1 MSQQVNGAIQQSVL
15 RVGCILGHLAEVAVR
30 WRSLPEFMVAPF
42 FVFAIQIPAQTTY
55 SPDSDQTPDF
65 TAIARAVLV
74 DVVVT
79 DSHGDP
85 VSGLRQQDFKLTENR
100 RPESVV
106 FFEEH
111 KGSPVVPIEIPKM
124 PPNVFTNVPIAPQA
138 DALNVILLDALNTP
152 QTDQSYVRAQV
163 FEFLKT
169 MKPGTPL
176 AVFSL
181 ATDLRL
187 VQGFTGSPSTLL
199 ASLQDNRN
207 GVWPET
213 TAFLRSPTD
222 DMDDRHQVKT
232 KEMMLGGHTDAGVDA
247 LKQHQQNEKAHQ
259 ADQRVVLTAEALE
272 NLARYLARIPGRK
285 NLIWFAS
292 RFPMSFF
299 PVANGNGALPVG
311 RKTGG
316 LETAENVRLPS
327 TKLKETAD
335 LLTVSRVAIYPV
347 GARGVE
353 TTISS
358 QAQEWDAGSAGE
370 GERLERAEIADN
382 YATMQELASETGG
395 ERISGTND
403 LSKAITRAIDNGSHF
418 YTLSYTPSNP
428 KMDGQFRSIDV
439 SIPEAKYTLAY
450 RKGYYALDS
459 SQDLGR
465 SKNSPQEKTATILNP
480 LPPLMVRGAPSSTEI
495 LYGARVAPVDPQPTP
510 NAARA
515 GKNAKMAGPVKRY
528 AVDLMIRWTDVKLQ
542 LAADGKH
549 TGKVQVELLAYDRD
563 GHALNW
569 QGGTLA
575 MNLAP
580 DTYAA
585 IQRSGVP
592 AHFEIDVPSDK
603 DVFLA
608 TGVYDRETGKAGTL
622 EIPIASVAIA
632 ATKSLTR

>member
-1 MSQQVNGAIQQSVL
+1 MRL
-15 RVGCILGHLAEVAVR
+15 RY
-30 WRSLPEFMVAPF
+30 LPLFPITF
-42 FVFAIQIPAQTTY
+42 LSVFALQILPQTA
-55 SPDSDQTPDF
+55 PLLNQDQVPLF
-65 TAIARAVLV
+65 KANARAVLV

-79 DSHGDP
+79 DSHGNP
-85 VSGLRQQDFKLTENR
+85 VSGLRQQDFKLTENGK
-100 RPESVV
+100 PESVV

-111 KGSPVVPIEIPKM
+111 KGAAVVPIELPKM
-124 PPNVFTNVPIAPQA
+124 PPNVFTNVPVAPEA
-138 DALNVILLDALNTP
+138 DALNVLLLDALNTP
-152 QTDQSYVRAQV
+152 QADQNYVRAQV
-163 FEFLKT
+163 LEFLKT
-169 MKPGTPL
+169 MKTGTPL

-181 ATDLRL
+181 TTDLRL

-199 ASLQDNRN
+199 ASLQDKKN

-213 TAFLRSPTD
+213 TAFSHSQTD
-222 DMDDRHQVKT
+222 DMDDRHQVRER
-232 KEMMLGGHTDAGVDA
+232 EMMLGGHTDAGVDA
-247 LKQHQQNEKAHQ
+247 MKQHQQNEKMHQ
-259 ADQRVVLTAEALE
+259 AVQRAGITAEALQS
-272 NLARYLARIPGRK
+272 LARYLARIPGRK

-299 PVANGNGALPVG
+299 PVANESGALPVG

-316 LETAENVRLPS
+316 LASVVNVRLQS
-327 TKLKETAD
+327 AKLKETAD

-382 YATMQELASETGG
+382 YATMGELASETGG

-403 LSKAITRAIDNGSHF
+403 LSKAIAHVIDNGSHF
-418 YTLSYTPSNP
+418 YTLSYTPSNQN
-428 KMDGQFRSIDV
+428 MDGQFRRIEV

-450 RKGYYALDS
+450 RKGYYALNSGQNPD
-459 SQDLGR
+459 R
-465 SKNSPQEKTATILNP
+465 SKDSPQEKTAATPNP
-480 LPPLMVRGAPSSTEI
+480 LQTLMMRGAPSSTEI

-510 NAARA
+510 SAARA
-515 GKNAKMAGPVKRY
+515 GKNAKLTGPIKRY
-528 AVDLMIRWTDVKLQ
+528 AVDLMIRWTDVMLQ
-542 LAADGKH
+542 LTVAGKR
-549 TGKVQVELLAYDRD
+549 TGMVQVELVAYDRE

-580 DTYAA
+580 DVYAA

-592 AHFEIDVPSDK
+592 AHFEIDVPSEK

-608 TGVYDRETGKAGTL
+608 TGVYDWETGRAGTL
-622 EIPIASVAIA
+622 EIPLPSVATV
-632 ATKSLTR
+632 ATQNH

>member
-1 MSQQVNGAIQQSVL
+1 MRL
-15 RVGCILGHLAEVAVR
+15 
-30 WRSLPEFMVAPF
+30 RSLPF
-42 FVFAIQIPAQTTY
+42 FAITLLTAAQTT
-55 SPDSDQTPDF
+55 SSQDQGQTPLF
-65 TAIARAVLV
+65 KANARAVLV

-85 VSGLRQQDFKLTENR
+85 VSGLRQQDFKLTENGK
-100 RPESVV
+100 PESVV

-111 KGSPVVPIEIPKM
+111 KGGAPVPIEIPKM
-124 PPNVFTNVPIAPQA
+124 PPNVFSNVPLAPQA
-138 DALNVILLDALNTP
+138 DALNVLLLDALNTP
-152 QTDQSYVRAQV
+152 EADQSYVRAQV
-163 FEFLKT
+163 LEFLKA

-181 ATDLRL
+181 TSDLRL
-187 VQGFTGSPSTLL
+187 AQGFTGSPSTLM
-199 ASLQDNRN
+199 ASLENKKN

-213 TAFLRSPTD
+213 TAFSHSTSD
-222 DMDDRHQVKT
+222 DMEDRHQVLK
-232 KEMMLGGHTDAGVDA
+232 KKMMLGGRSDAGVDA
-247 LKQHQQNEKAHQ
+247 MEQHQQNEKAHQ
-259 ADQRVVLTAEALE
+259 AVQRAAITAEALE

-316 LETAENVRLPS
+316 LAPAENVRLQS
-327 TKLKETAD
+327 AELKETAD

-358 QAQEWDAGSAGE
+358 QAQEWNAGSAGE

-382 YATMQELASETGG
+382 FATMGELASETGG

-403 LSKAITRAIDNGSHF
+403 LSKAIARVIDNGSHF

-428 KMDGQFRSIDV
+428 KMDGQFRSIEV
-439 SIPEAKYTLAY
+439 RIPEMKYTLAY
-450 RKGYYALDS
+450 RKGYYALDPAENPGRTMNS
-459 SQDLGR
+459 S
-465 SKNSPQEKTATILNP
+465 KEKTAAIPNP
-480 LPPLMVRGAPSSTEI
+480 LQTLMMRGAPSSTEI
-495 LYGARVAPVDPQPTP
+495 LYGVRVAPVDPQPAP
-510 NAARA
+510 NAPRA
-515 GKNAKMAGPVKRY
+515 GKNAKLAGPAKRY
-528 AVDLMIRWTDVKLQ
+528 AVDLMIRWTDVTLQ
-542 LAADGKH
+542 PAATGKH
-549 TGKVQVELLAYDRD
+549 TGKIQVELLAFDRD

-569 QGGTLA
+569 EGGTLA
-575 MNLAP
+575 MNLDP
-580 DTYAA
+580 DFYAA

-592 AHFEIDVPSDK
+592 AHFEIDLPADK

-608 TGVYDRETGKAGTL
+608 TGVYDWQSAKAGTL
-622 EIPIASVAIA
+622 EIPIPTVAIA
-632 ATKSLTR
+632 AAQNH

>member
-1 MSQQVNGAIQQSVL
+1 MRLI
-15 RVGCILGHLAEVAVR
+15 
-30 WRSLPEFMVAPF
+30 SLPF
-42 FVFAIQIPAQTTY
+42 FSITLLSVFALQTVAQTT
-55 SPDSDQTPDF
+55 SSSDSDQTPVF
-65 TAIARAVLV
+65 RANARAVLV

-79 DSHGDP
+79 DSHGNP
-85 VSGLRQQDFKLTENR
+85 VSGLRQEDFKLTESGK
-100 RPESVV
+100 PESVV

-111 KGSPVVPIEIPKM
+111 NGAAVVPIEIPKM

-138 DALNVILLDALNTP
+138 DALNVLLLDALNTP
-152 QTDQSYVRAQV
+152 QTDQSYVRTQV
-163 FEFLKT
+163 LEFLKS

-199 ASLQDNRN
+199 ASLQDKKN

-213 TAFLRSPTD
+213 TAFSHSQTD

-232 KEMMLGGHTDAGVDA
+232 KETMLGGHTDAGVDA
-247 LKQHQQNEKAHQ
+247 MKQHQQNEKAHQ
-259 ADQRVVLTAEALE
+259 AVQRAALTAEALD

-311 RKTGG
+311 RKTDG
-316 LETAENVRLPS
+316 LAPAENVRLQS
-327 TKLKETAD
+327 AKLKETAD

-370 GERLERAEIADN
+370 GERLELAEIADN
-382 YATMQELASETGG
+382 LETMGELASESGG
-395 ERISGTND
+395 EMISGTND
-403 LSKAITRAIDNGSHF
+403 LSKAIAHVIDNGSHF
-418 YTLSYTPSNP
+418 YTLSYTPSNQN
-428 KMDGQFRSIDV
+428 MDGQFRSIQI

-459 SQDLGR
+459 GQAPSR
-465 SKNSPQEKTATILNP
+465 SKNSPREKTATTLNP
-480 LPPLMVRGAPSSTEI
+480 LQPLLMRGAPSSTEI
-495 LYGARVAPVDPQPTP
+495 LYGARVDPVDPQPTP

-515 GKNAKMAGPVKRY
+515 GKNAKLAGPVKRY
-528 AVDLMIRWTDVKLQ
+528 AVDLMIRWTDVQLQ
-542 LAADGKH
+542 PATDGKR
-549 TGKVQVELLAYDRD
+549 TGKVQVELIAYDRD

-569 QGGTLA
+569 VGGTLA

-580 DTYAA
+580 DMYAA

-603 DVFLA
+603 NVFLA
-608 TGVYDRETGKAGTL
+608 TGVYDWETGRAGTL
-622 EIPIASVAIA
+622 EISINPVSTT
-632 ATKSLTR
+632 ATVRP